1 MEIIDFQNKRWVI
14 KTREQGN
21 RVDDPTQ
28 LKKNYDCDLVLRDK
42 NGAFLILD
50 EILDTEFQ
58 DI

>member
-50 EILDTEFQ
+50 EILDAEFQ

>member
-1 MEIIDFQNKRWVI
+1 METIDFQNKRWVV
-14 KTREQGN
+14 KTKLQGD
-21 RVDDPTQ
+21 RVDDHTQ

-50 EILDTEFQ
+50 EILDAEFQ